1 MNSRRL
7 PSLLSVLFVASAT
20 AAEPPSFP
28 DLSGY
33 GFADAITT
41 QWLYPH
47 RHQGE
52 GLKHKWEPLLA
63 VAAFHEHWVVEY
75 FTGPKG
81 QNYSQ
86 MNTGM
91 GLKGTMGKELK
102 AADLARLQ
110 ELLRVLPATNTLPPK
125 ERLVL
130 LSHRDGTKW
139 ITRAFDAGNR
149 PKPLAEIFQLIG
161 EYPSKS
167 APVAR

>member
-1 MNSRRL
+1 MNSLRFS
-7 PSLLSVLFVASAT
+7 SLVSVLFVATAT

-41 QWLYPH
+41 QWLHPH

-63 VAAFHEHWVVEY
+63 LTAFQEHWVVEY

-86 MNTGM
+86 INTGM

-102 AADLARLQ
+102 ASDITRLR
-110 ELLRVLPATNTLPPK
+110 ELLRDLPATNTLPPK

-130 LSHRDGTKW
+130 LSHRDGTNW
-139 ITRAFDAGNR
+139 VTRAFDAGNCS
-149 PKPLAEIFQLIG
+149 KPLAEIFQLIG

-167 APVAR
+167 GSAPR